1 MQANGDGGFFAA
13 KVLEPLGAISSGNQF
28 LEPDGLFP
36 NPIFN
41 PEDKTTMKAITK
53 AVLDNKAD
61 LGIIVDTD
69 VDRFDV
75 VDSTGREF
83 NQNRLIVVM
92 ETIVLE
98 GFQYFSLKRCIYSA

>member
-1 MQANGDGGFFAA
+1 MEMVVFFAA
-13 KVLEPLGAISSGNQF
+13 KVLEPLGAITFCSHF

-36 NPIFN
+36 NPIPY

-69 VDRFDV
+69 VDRF
-75 VDSTGREF
+75 STF
-83 NQNRLIVVM
+83 P
-92 ETIVLE
+92 
-98 GFQYFSLKRCIYSA
+98 